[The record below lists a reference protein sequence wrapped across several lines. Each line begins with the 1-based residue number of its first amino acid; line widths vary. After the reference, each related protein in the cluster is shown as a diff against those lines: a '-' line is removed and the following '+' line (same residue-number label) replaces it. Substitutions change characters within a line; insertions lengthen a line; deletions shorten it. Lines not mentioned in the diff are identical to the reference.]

1 MKNNASNFS
10 IYESIYSDKTSLKRY
25 QQFTKIKKKFW
36 EKVASSGFNYKE
48 R

>member
-1 MKNNASNFS
+1 MRTILAYMNLH
-10 IYESIYSDKTSLKRY
+10 YKTSLERY

>member
-1 MKNNASNFS
+1 MRTILAYMNLH
-10 IYESIYSDKTSLKRY
+10 YKTSLERY
-25 QQFTKIKKKFW
+25 QQLTKIKKKFW